1 MKILVAEDDENI
13 RNGLF
18 EIFDNEGYE
27 VITVSNGA
35 EALKQY
41 KSEKPDMLCLD
52 VMMPEASGFD
62 VCREIRKTDETTPII
77 FLTAKGQEIDKVM
90 GLEIGAD
97 DYIVKPFGVHEVI
110 ARVRAITR
118 RSLQNKNAG
127 AIGDDDF
134 FTVQDWHIDPSGLK
148 AKRGNED
155 IDLSLREV
163 KILKLFSDNK
173 GKVIDRDTLL
183 DHCWGAHVM
192 PESRTVDQHIA
203 GLRKKIETDP
213 KNPEIIKTVH
223 NAGYRYE

>member
-13 RNGLF
+13 RNGLY
-18 EIFDNEGYE
+18 EIFDNEGYD
-27 VITVSNGA
+27 VVTAINGA

-41 KSEKPDMLCLD
+41 KTEKPDMLCLD

-62 VCREIRKTDETTPII
+62 VCREIRKSDANIPII

-97 DYIVKPFGVHEVI
+97 DYIVKPFGVHEVV

-118 RSLQNKNAG
+118 RALQNKSIPASS
-127 AIGDDDF
+127 DESFVVEKLD
-134 FTVQDWHIDPSGLK
+134 IDPSELK
-148 AKRGNED
+148 ARRDGQE

-163 KILKLFSDNK
+163 KILKLFHDYK
-173 GKVIDRDTLL
+173 GKVVDRDTLL
-183 DHCWGAHVM
+183 DHCWGEHVM

-203 GLRKKIETDP
+203 ALRKKIEADP